1 MGVENIIGDVI
12 GAGVNLYNSYAQ
24 REEERKQREAK
35 QRAIREAQ
43 SQANMTYDQLMDML
57 GSYDTSRIRLAS
69 PEMASEYMDLISNYQ
84 PQTYEFGKFGDEY
97 NKTVEDFLNPEA
109 EKIANLAG
117 LETQA
122 QLAGQGAAKGT
133 GGVAGI
139 GYSRWKAAEELY
151 KDAQNQMLADRSQA
165 YREYSDYIAN
175 MQNKLNTISQ
185 GQLQKANL
193 LGGALTN
200 EQQQQADYMSDL
212 IGLMEN
218 KAGTNINATIG
229 AFS

>member
-12 GAGVNLYNSYAQ
+12 GAGVNLFNADAQ
-24 REEERKQREAK
+24 RKEERRQREAK
-35 QRAIREAQ
+35 QKAIQQAQ
-43 SQANMTYDQLMDML
+43 SQANTTYDQLMGML
-57 GSYDTSRIRLAS
+57 GDYNNSRMHLAN
-69 PEMASEYMDLISNYQ
+69 PAMASEYMNLIDNYQ

-97 NKTVEDFLNPEA
+97 NKSIEDFINPEA
-109 EKIANLAG
+109 EKIAQLAG

-139 GYSRWKAAEELY
+139 GYSRWKAAEDLY
-151 KDAQNQMLADRSQA
+151 KDAQNQMIADRSQA
-165 YREYSDYIAN
+165 YKEYSDYITN

-185 GQLQKANL
+185 GQIQKANL

>member
-1 MGVENIIGDVI
+1 MGLENIIGDVI
-12 GAGVNLYNSYAQ
+12 GAGVNYFNADAQ
-24 REEERKQREAK
+24 IKEERRQRKEKQK
-35 QRAIREAQ
+35 AIQQAQ
-43 SQANMTYDQLMDML
+43 TDANTTYDQLMDML
-57 GSYDTSRIRLAS
+57 SAYNDSRMHLAN
-69 PEMASEYMDLISNYQ
+69 PAMASEYMNLINSYQ
-84 PQTYEFGKFGDEY
+84 PQNYEFGKFGDEY
-97 NKTVEDFLNPEA
+97 NKSIEDFINPEA
-109 EKIANLAG
+109 EKIAQLAG

-139 GYSRWKAAEELY
+139 GYSRWKAAEDLY
-151 KDAQNQMLADRSQA
+151 KDAQNQMIADREQA
-165 YREYSDYIAN
+165 YKEYSDYITN

-185 GQLQKANL
+185 GQLEKAKL

-200 EQQQQADYMSDL
+200 EQEQQADYMSDL